1 MRGISSDE
9 SVGWGEFGVSFKTE
23 DLIAPIKSSGE
34 NHPKIISLFFIKRVD
49 RCLRVVYGHLVPA
62 KWAHERKPK

>member
-1 MRGISSDE
+1 
-9 SVGWGEFGVSFKTE
+9 VSFKTE

-34 NHPKIISLFFIKRVD
+34 NHPKTISLFFIKRVD

-62 KWAHERKPK
+62 KWAHERKPKCKR